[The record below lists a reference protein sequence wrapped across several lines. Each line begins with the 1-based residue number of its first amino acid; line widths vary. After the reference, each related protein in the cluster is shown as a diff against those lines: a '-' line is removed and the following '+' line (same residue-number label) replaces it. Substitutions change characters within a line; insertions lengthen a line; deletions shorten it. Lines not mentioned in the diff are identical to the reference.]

1 MHSEPN
7 QYQFSTGS
15 VLNHVFSTDS
25 VPIRNRFRTYS
36 FPKSTACVWRCLT
49 QPVERAS
56 ALEQWVQ
63 LLVMGSGSGVNIGS
77 NMQFITCILL
87 VASMAQSVERSLI
100 VIRSRVRL
108 AVMHSVLFLGSE
120 YMNSGSD
127 RFRLGTDWV
136 QIGTDR
142 FRSVQIGTDRFRS
155 VQIGTEW
162 AIQNHSVPPSHS

>member
-1 MHSEPN
+1 M
-7 QYQFSTGS
+7 
-15 VLNHVFSTDS
+15 L
-25 VPIRNRFRTYS
+25 
-36 FPKSTACVWRCLT
+36 
-49 QPVERAS
+49 
-56 ALEQWVQ
+56 
-63 LLVMGSGSGVNIGS
+63 
-77 NMQFITCILL
+77 LL

-142 FRSVQIGTDRFRS
+142 YRSVQIGTDRYRS
-155 VQIGTEW
+155 VQIG
-162 AIQNHSVPPSHS
+162 SDRY